1 MEVERSSTDAAR
13 DPAPSSS
20 SSLADLETAKRRPR
34 RLPSRQKSSVP
45 AVCVLAATVLA
56 VVVFSAD
63 SPWSFLQDAP
73 PSDLTA
79 DQLLDGLLTAEFSK
93 RSCRSRYEFAS
104 YHEKKKNASHKPS
117 PYLLGKLR
125 RHEALQKRCGP
136 GTAPYRAAVR
146 QLKSGK
152 GAAATDCRYLISISY
167 RGLGNRMLATASAFL
182 YAVLTDRVLL
192 IHQYKQDISALF
204 CEPFPGTTWLL
215 PSGRSFPLGHLRDY
229 GIGSNESL
237 GNMLKA
243 NVISVG
249 AHGNASWSDGGDRRP
264 PFVYLHLEGGYDFH
278 DKLFY
283 CDEHQ
288 LLLHGAPWL
297 LMKTDSYL
305 VPGLFLVP
313 SFQDELGR
321 MFPEKDMAF
330 FHLGRYLF
338 HPVNDVWRAVTSY
351 YRTNLAG
358 VGQRVG
364 IQIRVFQKKPTPL
377 QHILDQVLSCVR
389 REKLLPE
396 ITSSSKINASD
407 QAILVTSLSAWYYE
421 RIREEYGGGR
431 VAGGVH
437 QPSHEGRQKWGDTSH
452 DRRALS
458 EMYLLSTCDV
468 LVTTGF
474 STFGDISPRQ
484 FRLSPS
490 AAGANLHLPA
500 PADLTAASSEAMDTP
515 DSTLITVEVGLAKS
529 TAGSAAVNA
538 VNNENAPLEDYV
550 YDKMDGGVHGGGD
563 EEDELQEIEGEV
575 FEASQTATYSKRS
588 KSYTQIEDE
597 VLIRAWEAVSLDA
610 IHGTDQTGKRMMKK
624 MMKEGETR
632 GKEQRVGMDVV
643 APEMEKHEAAEGDME
658 SSDPALA
665 AGPRE
670 HELEPVGRW
679 QDDLTVRGMVAA
691 LLIGCIYTVIVMRM
705 SLTTGLVPTLNVS
718 AALLS
723 FLALRGWTSLL
734 DRFGIVSRPFTPQEN
749 TIVQTC
755 GVACYTIAFAGI
767 GRRL

>member
-34 RLPSRQKSSVP
+34 RLPSRPKSFVP

-117 PYLLGKLR
+117 PYLLGRLR

-192 IHQYKQDISALF
+192 VHQYKQDISALF

-330 FHLGRYLF
+330 YHLGRYLF

-407 QAILVTSLSAWYYE
+407 QAILVTSLSSWYYE

-437 QPSHEGRQKWGDTSH
+437 QSSHEGRQKWGDTSH

-474 STFGDISPRQ
+474 STFGYVAQGLGGIRPWIMPSTPIWSESDLAEKKEVPEPPCVRAMSVEPC
-484 FRLSPS
+484 FHSPS
-490 AAGANLHLPA
+490 YYDCTARRDVDVGKVVPYVRHCEDVSWGIKIANQ
-500 PADLTAASSEAMDTP
+500 SS
-515 DSTLITVEVGLAKS
+515 
-529 TAGSAAVNA
+529 
-538 VNNENAPLEDYV
+538 
-550 YDKMDGGVHGGGD
+550 
-563 EEDELQEIEGEV
+563 
-575 FEASQTATYSKRS
+575 
-588 KSYTQIEDE
+588 
-597 VLIRAWEAVSLDA
+597 
-610 IHGTDQTGKRMMKK
+610 
-624 MMKEGETR
+624 
-632 GKEQRVGMDVV
+632 
-643 APEMEKHEAAEGDME
+643 
-658 SSDPALA
+658 
-665 AGPRE
+665 
-670 HELEPVGRW
+670 
-679 QDDLTVRGMVAA
+679 
-691 LLIGCIYTVIVMRM
+691 
-705 SLTTGLVPTLNVS
+705 
-718 AALLS
+718 
-723 FLALRGWTSLL
+723 
-734 DRFGIVSRPFTPQEN
+734 
-749 TIVQTC
+749 
-755 GVACYTIAFAGI
+755 
-767 GRRL
+767 